1 MGNYAEAATTVE
13 QLIAKYPD
21 AKSVRTLVFLADYHR
36 RAGHIEAAKATL
48 REAMKL
54 DPGDG
59 ESQLLLADVLREIGQ
74 IDDAIQILRNVE
86 QERAQQPDLR
96 ADPGGPALASP
107 IATTRRSRSSRTC

>member
-13 QLIAKYPD
+13 QLIAKYPN

-59 ESQLLLADVLREIGQ
+59 ESQLLLVDVLRQIGQ
-74 IDDAIQILRNVE
+74 IDDAVAGLAQRE
-86 QERAQQPDLR
+86 QERAEQPDL
-96 ADPGGPALASP
+96 
-107 IATTRRSRSSRTC
+107 